1 MEPRQPI
8 HDMMVAS
15 AAAHARNSSRD
26 SLPSW
31 FWSAY
36 EKAEFTKSS
45 MASVNSACVRAGAV
59 AEGVSSCVAE
69 GVSSCVAVVVVA
81 GVSLCGMG
89 AVNMAEIGFPCS
101 SLNLS
106 ICSEAV
112 SGSGDC
118 GYRY

>member
-59 AEGVSSCVAE
+59 AEGVSSCVA
-69 GVSSCVAVVVVA
+69 VVVVVGA
-81 GVSLCGMG
+81 SLCGMG

-112 SGSGDC
+112 SGSGDYS
-118 GYRY
+118 YRY